1 MNAADAK
8 RNSKG
13 TSMQELR
20 VRFREAWL
28 TFWYKPIA
36 AERLALVRIVTA
48 VAVLTEMLCQQVP
61 HFSILYGP
69 EGLAPSGYAEADLLK
84 AWRWTGYFFNTD
96 SFGVYVL
103 AYVAWAVVMFA
114 YAIGYKTRIVGV
126 LAWLFTIAFVH
137 RNFHSKNFGDS
148 VLRASVFLL
157 MLTPSGEALSWDSF
171 RKHGT
176 LKPNYQ
182 APWATRLFQIQLATV
197 YAATGISK
205 LTGSKNST
213 WFDGTAL
220 FYVYNDI
227 VLARFA
233 YPLLPFPS
241 WLSAPLSF
249 SALLWEVLFVPLLFV
264 KKARRWVLYYG
275 LALHLIVF
283 LTVEVGWFGFY
294 IYAWYCAFV
303 PDAWFTEK
311 LYPWLRRRTR
321 LAVGEA
327 PEATAAAPEVRAPEA
342 ARAEAS

>member
-1 MNAADAK
+1 MNAPDVAAPEVAQV
-8 RNSKG
+8 STG
-13 TSMQELR
+13 TSWRALR
-20 VRFREAWL
+20 ARFGAAW
-28 TFWYKPIA
+28 TEFWYKPIA

-48 VAVLTEMLCQQVP
+48 VAVLTEMLFQQLP
-61 HFSILYGP
+61 HFSMLYGP
-69 EGLAPSGYAEADLLK
+69 EGLAPQGYPEADLLK
-84 AWRWTGYFFNTD
+84 SWRWTGMFFTTD
-96 SFGVYVL
+96 SYGVYIL
-103 AYVAWAVVMFA
+103 AYVAWAVVMLA
-114 YAIGYKTRIVGV
+114 YAVGFKTRIFGV
-126 LAWLFTIAFVH
+126 LAWLFTIAFIH

-157 MLTPSGEALSWDSF
+157 MLTPSGDALSWDSW

-176 LKPNYQ
+176 LKPVTH

-233 YPLLPFPS
+233 YPLLPFPA
-241 WLSAPLSF
+241 WLSPPLSY
-249 SALLWEVLFVPLLFV
+249 SALFWEILFVPLLFV

-275 LALHLIVF
+275 VALHLIVF

-303 PDAWFTEK
+303 PDSWFTDK
-311 LYPWLRRRTR
+311 LYPWLRRKTR
-321 LAVGEA
+321 LAA
-327 PEATAAAPEVRAPEA
+327 
-342 ARAEAS
+342 